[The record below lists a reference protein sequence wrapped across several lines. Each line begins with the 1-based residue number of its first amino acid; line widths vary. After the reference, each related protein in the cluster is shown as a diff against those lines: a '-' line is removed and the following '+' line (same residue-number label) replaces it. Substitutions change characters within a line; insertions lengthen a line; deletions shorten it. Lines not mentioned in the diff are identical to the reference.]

1 MAENKKYKSDIEIAR
16 EAKLKNIIDIA
27 EKKLGISAEHLDPY
41 GHYKAKLSFDYIDSL
56 KNNKDGKLVLV
67 TAITPTPAGEG
78 KTTTTL
84 GLGDALQK
92 IG

>member
-1 MAENKKYKSDIEIAR
+1 MVEKTKYKSDIEIAR
-16 EAKLKNIIDIA
+16 EAKLINIVDIA

-41 GHYKAKLSFDYIDSL
+41 GHYKAKLSFDYINSL
-56 KNNKDGKLVLV
+56 KNNKNGKLILV

-84 GLGDALQK
+84 G
-92 IG
+92 